1 MKISVASG
9 KGGTGKTLV
18 ATSLA
23 ASRALSTGRRV
34 TIADCDV
41 EEPNSY
47 LFFPDRSLLSEQQCL
62 VSVPVFGEARCSHCG
77 KCADFCAYHAIAVLP
92 QTVLLFPELCH
103 GCGGC
108 NIICPEKAVS
118 ESTRSIGE
126 IFRAVSGSDAGRVQI
141 VWGELA
147 VGEARATP
155 LIKAVKDMAAGNDRA
170 RGEAEGDSLDGGDII
185 VDCPPG
191 TSCTMVESV
200 RDTDFCLLVTEP
212 TPFGLYDLDIA
223 LKVLEKM
230 NIPSGVLVNKSG
242 IGDRKVY
249 GYLETRDIPM
259 LMEIPLDRKIAEIY
273 SRGEIFALKMPEWQA
288 RFAALMEWIGE
299 MAA

>member
-1 MKISVASG
+1 MKISIASG

-23 ASRALSTGRRV
+23 ASCAIRTGKRI
-34 TIADCDV
+34 TIVDCDV

-47 LFFPDRSLLSEQQCL
+47 LFFPDRSLIAKQQCL
-62 VSVPVFGEARCSHCG
+62 VSVPVFDESKCSHCG

-92 QTVLLFPELCH
+92 QTILLFPELCH

-108 NIICPEKAVS
+108 KIICPEKAVS

-126 IFRAVSGSDAGRVQI
+126 IIRAASGRVQI

-155 LIKAVKDMAAGNDRA
+155 LIKAVKDQAAGTD
-170 RGEAEGDSLDGGDII
+170 RGEGYSHGSGDVI

-230 NIPSGVLVNKSG
+230 KIPRGVLINKSG
-242 IGDRKVY
+242 IGDRKVHD
-249 GYLETRDIPM
+249 YLEKRGIPM

-273 SRGEIFALKMPEWQA
+273 SRGEIFALQMPEWQA
-288 RFAALMEWIGE
+288 RFVGMMEKIEE
-299 MAA
+299 MVA

>member
-1 MKISVASG
+1 
-9 KGGTGKTLV
+9 
-18 ATSLA
+18 
-23 ASRALSTGRRV
+23 
-34 TIADCDV
+34 
-41 EEPNSY
+41 
-47 LFFPDRSLLSEQQCL
+47 
-62 VSVPVFGEARCSHCG
+62 
-77 KCADFCAYHAIAVLP
+77 
-92 QTVLLFPELCH
+92 
-103 GCGGC
+103 
-108 NIICPEKAVS
+108 
-118 ESTRSIGE
+118 
-126 IFRAVSGSDAGRVQI
+126 VQI

-155 LIKAVKDMAAGNDRA
+155 LIKMVKDQAAGTD
-170 RGEAEGDSLDGGDII
+170 GGEGDSRESRDII

-230 NIPSGVLVNKSG
+230 KIPRGVLVNKSG
-242 IGDRKVY
+242 ISDRKIY
-249 GYLETRDIPM
+249 GYLEKRGIPM

-288 RFAALMEWIGE
+288 GFAGLMERIE
-299 MAA
+299 EKAA

>member
-1 MKISVASG
+1 MPLKISIASG

-18 ATSLA
+18 ATSIA
-23 ASRALSTGRRV
+23 ASLDQGGKV

-47 LFFPDRSLLSEQQCL
+47 LFFPERKLLERKECH
-62 VSVPVFGEARCSHCG
+62 VTVPVIDEEKCTHCG
-77 KCADFCAYHAIAVLP
+77 KCSDVCAYHALAVLP

-103 GCGGC
+103 GCGAC
-108 NIICPEKAVS
+108 TIVCPEKAVGEGS
-118 ESTRSIGE
+118 RSVGE
-126 IFRAVSGSDAGRVQI
+126 IFVARSGETEI

-147 VGEARATP
+147 LGEARTTP
-155 LIKAVKDMAAGNDRA
+155 LIRAVKERAG
-170 RGEAEGDSLDGGDII
+170 GEMVI

-191 TSCTMVESV
+191 TSCSMVEAV
-200 RDTDFCLLVTEP
+200 RGSDFCLLVTEP

-230 NIPSGVLVNKSG
+230 KMPHAVLVNKSG

-249 GYLETRDIPM
+249 GYLARRKIAL
-259 LMEIPLDRKIAEIY
+259 LMEIPLERRIAEIY
-273 SRGEIFALKMPEWQA
+273 SRGEIFVERMPEWKA
-288 RFAALMEWIGE
+288 RFVGLVGRIGE
-299 MAA
+299 MLS